1 MKIEIEQI
9 NNQYRYSVL
18 EHRAIQFHRHYDDT
32 NFETK
37 LKFVEEF
44 LDSTHAKFK
53 QYTRRDVLKDF
64 AKTDEAIAEQYKR
77 EFPKGGYRKNA
88 GRKVGSF
95 ATGVRSNRTEQFS
108 MAITKEEK
116 QYLTY
121 CLEWFRLQKLND
133 PKQCDI
139 IMNQFKLYGV
149 ESLLNYKS
157 VGLTGKLR
165 TINKE

>member
-53 QYTRRDVLKDF
+53 RYTRRDVLKDF

-88 GRKVGSF
+88 GRKIGSF
-95 ATGVRSNRTEQFS
+95 ANGTKSNRTEQFT

-116 QYLTY
+116 EFLKRQL
-121 CLEWFRLQKLND
+121 LKFRN
-133 PKQCDI
+133 
-139 IMNQFKLYGV
+139 
-149 ESLLNYKS
+149 
-157 VGLTGKLR
+157 
-165 TINKE
+165 NKIK

>member
-95 ATGVRSNRTEQFS
+95 ANGVR
-108 MAITKEEK
+108 
-116 QYLTY
+116 
-121 CLEWFRLQKLND
+121 
-133 PKQCDI
+133 
-139 IMNQFKLYGV
+139 
-149 ESLLNYKS
+149 
-157 VGLTGKLR
+157 
-165 TINKE
+165 

>member
-18 EHRAIQFHRHYDDT
+18 EHRAIQFHRHYDDP

-53 QYTRRDVLKDF
+53 QYTRREVLKDF

-88 GRKVGSF
+88 GRKVGSYSNG
-95 ATGVRSNRTEQFS
+95 ARSNRTEQFT

-116 QYLTY
+116 EFLKRQL
-121 CLEWFRLQKLND
+121 LKFRN
-133 PKQCDI
+133 
-139 IMNQFKLYGV
+139 
-149 ESLLNYKS
+149 
-157 VGLTGKLR
+157 
-165 TINKE
+165 NKIQ